1 MPRAVIGYPK
11 FIPNASDM
19 ILVTRATYPKFVY
32 PKLAPHFTFVFPQA
46 ALHETA
52 LVAYVRPIAAAQPP
66 IPFVIRCALPVRD
79 SFSADTYLFLV
90 PDEGF
95 SAVVRL
101 HDRLYAGALAGELR
115 LDIPFIPHIT
125 VTYTPD
131 AVVCKQAADD
141 QNAQPFE
148 LRGVIEALDVVAVE
162 DDTAR
167 TVTQVGLGA
176 G

>member
-1 MPRAVIGYPK
+1 MPLAVIGYPK
-11 FIPNASDM
+11 FIPNAGEM

-32 PKLAPHFTFVFPQA
+32 PKLVPHFTVVFPQT
-46 ALHETA
+46 ALDETA
-52 LVAYVRPIAAAQPP
+52 LVAHVRPIAAAQPP
-66 IPFVIRCALPVRD
+66 IPFVIRYALPVHD

-95 SAVVRL
+95 SALVRL
-101 HDRLYAGALAGELR
+101 HDRLYTGALAGELR

-125 VTYTPD
+125 VAHTAD
-131 AVVCKQAADD
+131 ASACKAAADAL
-141 QNAQPFE
+141 NAQPFE

-162 DDTAR
+162 GDTAR
-167 TVTQVGLGA
+167 TVAQVGLGA